1 MFMQD
6 YFWPQDNNLFAQ
18 DIIII
23 ILRSMDTLLVKATL
37 PIFLPPTSTGV
48 NFFFCLPSQQVSIL
62 KERYCPGANS
72 KSRHLFI

>member
-18 DIIII
+18 DII

-48 NFFFCLPSQQVSIL
+48 IFFASSL
-62 KERYCPGANS
+62 NS
-72 KSRHLFI
+72 CQF